1 MTTETDIKKQVV
13 AALEEEI
20 SGPAPSQLAQKKK
33 AQRRKKRIRA
43 LQAGGFLV
51 FCYLFY
57 LLLIP
62 YKGGLNFGACKVFLE
77 LYTRYPDTLSLST
90 VEDFGES
97 YRIWFTETDAF
108 GQYRLQ
114 QLQCYYRPDDET
126 GFALERVTLDRREVD
141 KKIVEDF
148 NRSIRTIAAFPPDL
162 TFPDPIPDSL
172 KDIEIDTDKFRRK
185 IFQ

>member
-1 MTTETDIKKQVV
+1 MTTETDIKKQVKD
-13 AALEEEI
+13 ALEEERPDA
-20 SGPAPSQLAQKKK
+20 PASPLADKKK
-33 AQRRKKRIRA
+33 AERRKKRIRA
-43 LQAGGFLV
+43 LQVGGILA
-51 FCYLFY
+51 FCYIFY

-62 YKGGLNFGACKVFLE
+62 YKGGLNYGVCKVFLE
-77 LYTRYPDTLSLST
+77 LYARYPDTLSLST
-90 VEDFGES
+90 VEDFGDS

-114 QLQCYYRPDDET
+114 QMQCYYRPDDES
-126 GFALERVTLDRREVD
+126 GFALARVTLDRRDVD
-141 KKIVEDF
+141 QKIVDDF

-172 KDIEIDTDKFRRK
+172 EDIDIDTDKFRRK